1 MPAVALAV
9 AYIRACVAAFG
20 SLPMATG
27 NLLPRQTLEL
37 KMAAPSYR
45 ASVWSPTSVA
55 TTRSRITAG
64 TILPQPPSLR
74 MSPSKCSVRSADE
87 LGNTTGTVSAEQ
99 PAGCHATPSRAAARR
114 PRPLHLACLG
124 GSCRVMPELR
134 VGETGWRQ
142 LHLLAVGSL
151 LPQKQRRLRCCV

>member
-1 MPAVALAV
+1 MPAVALAA
-9 AYIRACVAAFG
+9 AYIRASVAVLG

-37 KMAAPSYR
+37 KM
-45 ASVWSPTSVA
+45 VA
-55 TTRSRITAG
+55 LSRCGRQPRPTTRSRITAG